1 MEIDFLVQVILPVSL
16 FIIMLGMGMA
26 LKPADFKLVL
36 SNPKAVSLGI
46 FAQMVMLP
54 LLAYL
59 IVLAFDLKG
68 AMAMGLMILA
78 LCPGG
83 TTSNMYTYLAKGDIA
98 LSVTLTSV
106 VSLLAPLTVPVMIA
120 ALMGIIMTDEQV
132 IELPVLKTV
141 IQLLVITV
149 VPIGIGMVINHY
161 KPSFSAK
168 AETPVKVFS
177 MVFLMLVVMGV
188 VMKNS
193 ENMLGYF
200 AQIGLAALVLNLS
213 CLLMGYGLSMLAKL
227 NEAQSKAISIEV
239 GFQNGTLA
247 MMIALTLLNN
257 VDMAIAATCYSII
270 MFMTGALF
278 AKLLS
283 RKDIIPME
291 AEVN

>member
-1 MEIDFLVQVILPVSL
+1 MNGELLIQVILPAAL
-16 FIIMLGMGMA
+16 FIIMLGMGLA
-26 LKPADFKLVL
+26 LKPVDFKLVF
-36 SNPKAVSLGI
+36 SHPKAVSLGI

-54 LLAYL
+54 FVAYGV
-59 IVLAFDLKG
+59 VLAFNLDG

-83 TTSNMYTYLAKGDIA
+83 TTSNLYTYLAKGDIA

-120 ALMGIIMTDEQV
+120 FFMKIIMAEGQV
-132 IELPVLKTV
+132 IELPVLKTT

-149 VPIGIGMVINHY
+149 VPICIGMVINHY
-161 KPSFSAK
+161 KSGFSAK

-177 MVFLMLVVMGV
+177 MAFLLLIVAGIVI
-188 VMKNS
+188 KNS
-193 ENMLGYF
+193 ENMTGYF
-200 AQIGLAALVLNLS
+200 AQVGLAALVLNLC
-213 CLLMGYGLSMLAKL
+213 CLLMGYGLAKL
-227 NEAQSKAISIEV
+227 AQLNDAQSKAISIEV

-247 MMIALTLLNN
+247 IMIALTLLHNN
-257 VDMAIAATCYSII
+257 DMAIAATCYSII

-283 RKDIIPME
+283 RKFIAQLE
-291 AEVN
+291 AEAY

>member
-1 MEIDFLVQVILPVSL
+1 METDFLVKVILPAAL
-16 FIIMLGMGMA
+16 FVIMLGMGMA

-36 SNPKAVSLGI
+36 SHPKAVSLGV
-46 FAQMVMLP
+46 FAQMIMLP
-54 LLAYL
+54 LVAYL
-59 IVLAFDLKG
+59 IVIAFDLKG

-83 TTSNMYTYLAKGDIA
+83 TTSNLYTYLAKGDIA

-120 ALMGIIMTDEQV
+120 ALMGIIMGEGQV

-161 KPSFSAK
+161 KTGFSAK

-177 MVFLMLVVMGV
+177 MVFLMLVVTGV

-193 ENMLGYF
+193 ENMGGYF
-200 AQIGLAALVLNLS
+200 AQVGLAALVLNLC
-213 CLLMGYGLSMLAKL
+213 CLLMGYGLARLAKL

-257 VDMAIAATCYSII
+257 DEMAIAATCYSII
-270 MFMTGALF
+270 MFMTGAMF

-283 RKDIIPME
+283 RKFTTPMPAE
-291 AEVN
+291 AG

>member
-1 MEIDFLVQVILPVSL
+1 METDFLIQVILPASL

-26 LKPADFKLVL
+26 LKLADFKLVL

-120 ALMGIIMTDEQV
+120 ALMGIIMGDGQV

-161 KPSFSAK
+161 KPNFSAK
-168 AETPVKVFS
+168 AETPVKIFS
-177 MVFLMLVVMGV
+177 MGFLMLVVTGV

-193 ENMLGYF
+193 EHMAGYF
-200 AQIGLAALVLNLS
+200 AHVGLAALVLNLC
-213 CLLMGYGLSMLAKL
+213 CLLMGYGLATLAKL

-257 VDMAIAATCYSII
+257 DEMAIAATCYSII

-283 RKDIIPME
+283 RKNIIPMGVE
-291 AEVN
+291 AN